1 MFLELLNDVL
11 KTFYLAAKRFDKH
24 PNIYILSSQEI
35 GISKK
40 INATSEKKSDKN
52 YVFILGP
59 LKSSFLSRFCFYCIL
74 FSVLGTTVAASMP
87 PVMALWAESNPSQH
101 PHHQ

>member
-40 INATSEKKSDKN
+40 INATSEKK
-52 YVFILGP
+52 
-59 LKSSFLSRFCFYCIL
+59 LSNERLRLFCFAIL
-74 FSVLGTTVAASMP
+74 PPDCLTAS
-87 PVMALWAESNPSQH
+87 
-101 PHHQ
+101 

>member
-1 MFLELLNDVL
+1 MFLEILNDVL
-11 KTFYLAAKRFDKH
+11 KTFYIAAKRFDKH

-59 LKSSFLSRFCFYCIL
+59 LKSSFLSRFCFY
-74 FSVLGTTVAASMP
+74 FSFLTFCFLKISSYFNRKTIFLITSD
-87 PVMALWAESNPSQH
+87 
-101 PHHQ
+101 